1 MNRKILEERLINFA
15 VITAE
20 IINKM
25 PNTKFANH
33 LAGQLVRSCTSPAL
47 NYGETQ
53 GAEST
58 KDFVH
63 KMSVVLK
70 ELRESL
76 NCLKIIN
83 RTTSYHPETPV
94 DKVISECDE
103 LVSIFYKSVQ
113 TASNRKQTD
122 RKSLRR

>member
-1 MNRKILEERLINFA
+1 
-15 VITAE
+15 
-20 IINKM
+20 
-25 PNTKFANH
+25 
-33 LAGQLVRSCTSPAL
+33 
-47 NYGETQ
+47 
-53 GAEST
+53 
-58 KDFVH
+58 
-63 KMSVVLK
+63 
-70 ELRESL
+70 
-76 NCLKIIN
+76 LKIIN